1 MEKKPRK
8 KRESIDWNENISL
21 ASEWIK
27 ECVKIGIEPTT
38 SQLQKKFGWTQTVAS
53 KVKSFIKIIESTE
66 NK

>member
-1 MEKKPRK
+1 MEKKSRK
-8 KRESIDWNENISL
+8 KRESIDWNANISL
-21 ASEWIK
+21 AHEWIK
-27 ECVKIGIEPTT
+27 ECKKLGIEPTT